1 MPLSEKARVEAY
13 IPDLPN
19 PAYQDLLDILD
30 RELTY
35 AFGGCTIVHGLDGS
49 YLSRMGLKLQDQ
61 VSLIYTDTPY
71 AFDHNFEIISTYA
84 DKLRAA
90 AFEALEEEAIL
101 VVAYKVYHAE

>member
-1 MPLSEKARVEAY
+1 MPLSEKARVEVY

-71 AFDHNFEIISTYA
+71 AFDYNFEIISTYA
-84 DKLRAA
+84 DRLRAA